1 MSNIELTTKIENI
14 KTLQTMIDELTA
26 EMESVKDEVKREM
39 ETQGVEEMT
48 VSCFK
53 VRYKAVTSS
62 RFDSTA
68 FKKNY
73 TDLYKEFLRQTVSH
87 RFTISC

>member
-1 MSNIELTTKIENI
+1 MSNIELTSKIENI

-26 EMESVKDEVKREM
+26 EMEAVKDEVKAEM
-39 ETQGVEEMT
+39 NAKGVDEMT

-53 VRYKAVTSS
+53 VRYKEVKSS

-68 FKKNY
+68 FKK
-73 TDLYKEFLRQTVSH
+73 THADLYEQYCKTTFSK
-87 RFTISC
+87 RFSIA

>member
-1 MSNIELTTKIENI
+1 MSTTELTSKVENI

-26 EMESVKDEVKREM
+26 EMEAVKDEVKAEM
-39 ETQGVEEMT
+39 TAQGVDELA

-53 VRYKAVTSS
+53 VRYKEVTSS

-68 FKKNY
+68 FKQ
-73 TDLYKEFLRQTVSH
+73 THAELYEQYCKP
-87 RFTISC
+87 TISKRFSIA

>member
-1 MSNIELTTKIENI
+1 MSTTEITTKIESI
-14 KTLQTMIDELTA
+14 KTLQAMIDELTA

-39 ETQGVEEMT
+39 ETQGVEEMA

-53 VRYKAVTSS
+53 VRYKEVKTS

-68 FKKNY
+68 FKK
-73 TDLYKEFLRQTVSH
+73 THADLYEQYTKQTTTK
-87 RFTISC
+87 RFSIS

>member
-1 MSNIELTTKIENI
+1 MSTVEITTKIESI

-26 EMESVKDEVKREM
+26 EMESVKDEIKREM
-39 ETQGVEEMT
+39 DSQGIDEMT

-53 VRYKAVTSS
+53 VRYKEVTSS

-68 FKKNY
+68 FKK
-73 TDLYKEFLRQTVSH
+73 THADLYEQYTKQTTSK
-87 RFTISC
+87 RFSIA

>member
-1 MSNIELTTKIENI
+1 MSTVELTSKIESI
-14 KTLQTMIDELTA
+14 KTLQAMIDELTA

-39 ETQGVEEMT
+39 ETQGVQEMT

-68 FKKNY
+68 FKK
-73 TDLYKEFLRQTVSH
+73 THADLYEQYTKQTTSK
-87 RFTISC
+87 RFSIA

>member
-1 MSNIELTTKIENI
+1 MSTTELTSKIENI

-26 EMESVKDEVKREM
+26 EMEAAKDEVKAEM
-39 ETQGVEEMT
+39 NAQGVDELT

-53 VRYKAVTSS
+53 VRYKEVQSN

-68 FKKNY
+68 FKQ
-73 TDLYKEFLRQTVSH
+73 THAELYAQYCKP
-87 RFTISC
+87 TISKRFSIA